1 MRALWKRERSRVNLR
16 VDFFFKPLFV
26 FLNNWKK
33 KTEIIQT
40 GKIAGRTN
48 LLVGDEAVLARRSV
62 IQFWLLL
69 LRCLLDIQIKMCRML
84 LEN

>member
-1 MRALWKRERSRVNLR
+1 M
-16 VDFFFKPLFV
+16 FV

-40 GKIAGRTN
+40 GKIAGRPD
-48 LLVGDEAVLARRSV
+48 LLVGDEAVVARRSV

>member
-1 MRALWKRERSRVNLR
+1 MNLR
-16 VDFFFKPLFV
+16 VDFFLKQLFL

-40 GKIAGRTN
+40 GKTAGRTN
-48 LLVGDEAVLARRSV
+48 SLVGDESVVARWSV
-62 IQFWLLL
+62 TQFWLLL

>member
-1 MRALWKRERSRVNLR
+1 MEKREVKGESKGC
-16 VDFFFKPLFV
+16 FFFLKQLFL

-40 GKIAGRTN
+40 GKTAGRTN
-48 LLVGDEAVLARRSV
+48 SLVGDESVVARWSV
-62 IQFWLLL
+62 TQFWLLL

>member
-1 MRALWKRERSRVNLR
+1 MKRERSRVNLR
-16 VDFFFKPLFV
+16 VDFFLKPLFV

-40 GKIAGRTN
+40 GKTAGRTN
-48 LLVGDEAVLARRSV
+48 SLVGDEAVVARRSV

-69 LRCLLDIQIKMCRML
+69 LRYALDIQIKMCRML